1 MNSTRQNKFA
11 RLIQKEIGELFQRN
25 GFAFYSGALV
35 SITMVRISPDLSVAK
50 IYLSIFGA
58 KDRNSLLE
66 KIQSQTKEI
75 RKQLGLKI
83 KNQVRHI
90 PELDFFLDDS
100 FDYAEKIDNL
110 LKTINPTSKSS
121 NKN

>member
-50 IYLSIFGA
+50 IYLSIFGT
-58 KDRNSLLE
+58 KDRNELLE
-66 KIQSQTKEI
+66 QIQYQTKEI
-75 RKQLGLKI
+75 RKQLGIKI

-100 FDYAEKIDNL
+100 FDYAEKMDHL
-110 LKTINPTSKSS
+110 LKTIGPVPESGDKD
-121 NKN
+121 